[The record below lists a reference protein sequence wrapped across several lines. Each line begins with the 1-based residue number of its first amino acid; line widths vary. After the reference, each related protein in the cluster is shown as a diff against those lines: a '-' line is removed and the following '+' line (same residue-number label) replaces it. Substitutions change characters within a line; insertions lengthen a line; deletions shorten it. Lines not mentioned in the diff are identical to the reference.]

1 MLTVDH
7 CLAQG
12 KRDSKVGRSGK
23 TPLNWGHIK
32 SEVIF
37 DTYKKIRVGNK
48 QKWKGW
54 DWHMCK
60 KGQMTYKE
68 KGMSQVLIFKDT
80 AMFRSESGL
89 SYTQRLV

>member
-1 MLTVDH
+1 MLVFMLTVDH

-48 QKWKGW
+48 QK
-54 DWHMCK
+54 
-60 KGQMTYKE
+60 
-68 KGMSQVLIFKDT
+68 
-80 AMFRSESGL
+80 
-89 SYTQRLV
+89 